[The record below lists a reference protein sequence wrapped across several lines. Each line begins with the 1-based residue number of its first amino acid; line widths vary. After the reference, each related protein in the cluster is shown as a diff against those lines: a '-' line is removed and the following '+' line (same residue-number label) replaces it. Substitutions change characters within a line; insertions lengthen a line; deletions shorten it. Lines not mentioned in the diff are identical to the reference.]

1 MGTKLLI
8 TTIYIVVIIIL
19 IIVFVLK
26 NIKQNKKITKKISE
40 LEKEKNLVLSAPI
53 LNELS
58 KVEALVKDEKLKYKY
73 ENWQAKF
80 DDIRNKYMPEI
91 TDMLLDADNF
101 AEAKDYKSLRP
112 LLAEIELRI
121 YKLREKTNKL
131 LNEIKEITLSEEK
144 NRNQI
149 IKLKTKYRSLKQT
162 YEKTKPE
169 YGAVGEQIELQFENI
184 EKRFQEFEVVMEK
197 KDYDEINYI
206 VKGITEMVDHIEYVI
221 KEVPAILIMCN
232 ELVPSKIEDISEIYI
247 KMTREMYQLDYLNI
261 EYNIEE
267 TKKKISD
274 ILDRVKVLNL
284 EDVIFELKTI
294 INYYDSLYNDFERE
308 KSAKRIFDS
317 NMKSFKAK
325 LVRTN
330 KIITGLMSQLGELE
344 TSYNLS
350 KEDIERLNI
359 INKEV
364 ENIKNSYNNLLDCN
378 KNHSFPYSRMNKELD
393 ILIIKVS
400 KLDETLSYDLKTI
413 GSMKDDEKR
422 AREQLD
428 SIKSLLKKARNRI
441 RLYNIPVVPDNYFV
455 ELKDASEAIREI
467 QKELAKKPINID
479 VLNIRVDTARDLVF
493 KVYNTTNNLIKT
505 IVMLEETIVYGN
517 RYRSTK
523 EQVNEGLNLAE
534 KLFNKG
540 SYKKALEITM
550 NAIDYVEPGIHNKIL
565 SAYEDKNEG

>member
-247 KMTREMYQLDYLNI
+247 KMTREMYQLDYLNV

-393 ILIIKVS
+393 RLIIKVS

>member
-247 KMTREMYQLDYLNI
+247 KMTREMYQLDYLNV

-565 SAYEDKNEG
+565 TAYEDKNEG